1 MRLLLLLGAVASA
14 ALLAAPPA
22 ADSPWKVELVDV
34 ALRAGLR
41 DTAVYGGL
49 DRKRFIIET
58 NGSGV
63 ALRRRRQRRLA
74 RRSRTQ
80 RNATEGRDANGRRF
94 LVRRRAHEPPVPES
108 PQRPL
113 RGCHRPGRTSEDR
126 LGIWCVRGRLRQ
138 RRLDRSVRDLLRV
151 ECPLSQPWRRPVRR
165 CHQPS
170 RIGRQGRTMGLGCTF
185 VDIDRDG
192 RLDLFVANYLRFDL
206 QTAPEPGSG
215 VNARGK
221 ASPSTAVQKDCRRIR
236 IFSITPTVRAGSAT
250 SRSAPGSRGSP
261 GGTHDSSRRRPN
273 RRRMAGHLRRI
284 RFDGGDS
291 LSQRATAAGA
301 HSPTTA
307 D

>member
-1 MRLLLLLGAVASA
+1 VQRLPGPSPSLTSPQKLDSYIHRCTAASIA
-14 ALLAAPPA
+14 TGSSSRRTDRAWR
-22 ADSPWKVELVDV
+22 SVDV
-34 ALRAGLR
+34 DNDGWLDALVLSGTRLKDGMRTDAVFSSADASTNRLYQNLHNGHFEDVTDRAGLR
-41 DTAVYGGL
+41 RTGWA
-49 DRKRFIIET
+49 
-58 NGSGV
+58 SGV
-63 ALRRRRQRRLA
+63 CAGDYDNDGWIDLYVTYFGSNVLYHNLGGGRFEDVT
-74 RRSRTQ
+74 SR
-80 RNATEGRDANGRRF
+80 AG
-94 LVRRRAHEPPVPES
+94 LV
-108 PQRPL
+108 
-113 RGCHRPGRTSEDR
+113 GKG
-126 LGIWCVRGRLRQ
+126 VRWG
-138 RRLDRSVRDLLRV
+138 S
-151 ECPLSQPWRRPVRR
+151 
-165 CHQPS
+165 
-170 RIGRQGRTMGLGCTF
+170 GCTF

-192 RLDLFVANYLRFDL
+192 RLDPFVANYLRFDL

-236 IFSITPTVRAGSAT
+236 IFSITTTVRAGSAT
-250 SRSAPGSRGSP
+250 SRSAQGSRGSP